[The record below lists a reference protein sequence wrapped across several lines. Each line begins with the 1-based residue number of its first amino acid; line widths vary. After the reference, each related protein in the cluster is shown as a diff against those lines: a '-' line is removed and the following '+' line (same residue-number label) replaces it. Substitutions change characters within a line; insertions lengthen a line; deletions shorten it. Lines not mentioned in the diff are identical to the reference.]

1 MAILFLD
8 TSAAVKRYVRET
20 GTSWLINQIRPAT
33 TDAFVANVTGI
44 ETISA
49 IVRRRRG
56 GSLTAADAD
65 KALRRFRRD
74 FASRYIVVELTPPVI
89 HLAMQLAEKHN
100 LRGYDAAQLAVAVSV
115 NRRLLAKGVSGLTFV
130 CADAELLNSAQAE
143 GLLVENPNLH
153 P

>member
-8 TSAAVKRYVRET
+8 TSAAVKRYIRET

-74 FASRYIVVELTPPVI
+74 FASRYIVVELTALVI
-89 HLAMQLAEKHN
+89 QLAMQLAEKHN
-100 LRGYDAAQLAVAVSV
+100 LRGYDAAQLAVAVSYQPSSV
-115 NRRLLAKGVSGLTFV
+115 GERCFRLNIRLR
-130 CADAELLNSAQAE
+130 
-143 GLLVENPNLH
+143 
-153 P
+153 

>member
-8 TSAAVKRYVRET
+8 TSAAVKRYIRET

-74 FASRYIVVELTPPVI
+74 FASRYIDVELTALVI
-89 HLAMQLAEKHN
+89 QLAMQLAEKHN
-100 LRGYDAAQLAVAVSV
+100 LRGYDAAQLAVAVSI
-115 NRRLLAKGVSGLTFV
+115 NHRLLAKGVSGLTFV